1 MAVIQK
7 LIIKNNDMDID
18 KKYFLWEEKLWKK
31 YKELFPNATYTIT
44 DGVVS
49 PKDYSNASFK
59 VMVLNREAY
68 DEDSN
73 SYSLNLDGILGD
85 ITSGKKVFE
94 KQLNLRT
101 RLKEYLATINYLS
114 THNFK
119 ATEQELR
126 AYVDKISEEEF
137 NKELLKCAYVN
148 VKKSDGLKSSN
159 RNNLRVYAEKGIDI
173 LKEQFSFINPT
184 IIMAGDVCDDVL
196 DSLMDWE
203 EGGLYNFEGSHAI
216 KVYQLRIGNQL
227 FPYFDMYHPS
237 RTQCYMENDESHRMA
252 DLFVELS
259 NAIQQIAKENPG
271 FWEQR
276 MKLPCFDK

>member
-1 MAVIQK
+1 
-7 LIIKNNDMDID
+7 MDID
-18 KKYFLWEEKLWKK
+18 KKYFLWEDKLKKK
-31 YKELFPNATYTIT
+31 YDELFPDATYTIT

-49 PKDYSNASFK
+49 PKDYANTPFK
-59 VMVLNREAY
+59 VMILNREAY
-68 DEDSN
+68 DENSD
-73 SYSLNLDGILGD
+73 SYSLNVDGILGD

-94 KQLNLRT
+94 KQQNLRV
-101 RLKEYLATINYLS
+101 RLKEYLGTIDYLS

-126 AYVDKISEEEF
+126 DYIDKIGEEEF

-148 VKKSDGLKSSN
+148 VKKSDGVKTSN
-159 RNNLRVYAEKGIDI
+159 RKNLREYAEQGIDI
-173 LKEQFSFINPT
+173 LKEQISYINPT
-184 IIMAGDVCDDVL
+184 IILAGDVCDDIL
-196 DSLMDWE
+196 DPLMDWE
-203 EGGLYNFEGSHAI
+203 EKGLYNFEGSHAV
-216 KVYQLRIGNQL
+216 KVYQLKIGNQT

-237 RTQCYMENDESHRMA
+237 RTQCYKENGVSHHMK
-252 DLFVELS
+252 DLYVELS